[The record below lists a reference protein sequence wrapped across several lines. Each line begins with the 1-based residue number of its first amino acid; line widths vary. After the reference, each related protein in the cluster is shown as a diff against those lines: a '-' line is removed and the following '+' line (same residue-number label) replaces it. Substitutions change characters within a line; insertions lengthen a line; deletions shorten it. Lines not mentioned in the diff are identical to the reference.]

1 MNASTVPDACSLTF
15 DVTTAHED
23 LLVSAD
29 GREVRLH
36 GGTRPAHR
44 HPDRF
49 MRRKQLLCRQA
60 LRAPR
65 CYYEVEVEGDH
76 AEIALAYRGI
86 DRKSLSVLSAFGG
99 SDRSWSLDRSKFYS
113 VSHGGASVR
122 LGARPAHKKIGV
134 YLQLREGLLSFYE
147 VADGMMLLYRVEAS
161 FTEPL
166 YPGFWLG
173 EKCCIRICD
182 L

>member
-15 DVTTAHED
+15 DVTTAHQD
-23 LLVSAD
+23 LLVSEG
-29 GREVRLH
+29 GREVRLQSNSQP
-36 GGTRPAHR
+36 THR
-44 HPDRF
+44 HPGRF
-49 MRRKQLLCRQA
+49 MRRRQLLCREA
-60 LRAPR
+60 LRAAR
-65 CYYEVEVEGDH
+65 CYYEVEVEGDD
-76 AEIALAYRGI
+76 AEIALAYSGM
-86 DRKSLSVLSAFGG
+86 DRKSFSKLSAFGG
-99 SDRSWSLDRSKFYS
+99 NDKSWSLDRSKFYS
-113 VSHGGASVR
+113 VSHGDASVR
-122 LGARPAHKKIGV
+122 LVLRPAHKKVGV

-147 VADGMMLLYRVEAS
+147 VAGAMTLLHRVEAS